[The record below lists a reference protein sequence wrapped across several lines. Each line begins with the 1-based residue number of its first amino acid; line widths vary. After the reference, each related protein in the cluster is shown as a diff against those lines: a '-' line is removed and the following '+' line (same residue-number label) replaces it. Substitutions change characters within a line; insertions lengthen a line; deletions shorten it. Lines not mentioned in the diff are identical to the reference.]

1 MAVIAEAIVFSYH
14 IHTYVRICE
23 WKLQA
28 GCLLQGPNLLTPI
41 ELTKASLDVAKGAK
55 YLEALKFIHR
65 SAAPSNLL
73 SALLRT
79 H

>member
-1 MAVIAEAIVFSYH
+1 MQNQYCVVIIYIPTV
-14 IHTYVRICE
+14 HTY
-23 WKLQA
+23 KLQA

-41 ELTKASLDVAKGAK
+41 ELVKASLDVAKGAK

-73 SALLRT
+73 STLLMT
-79 H
+79 PELH